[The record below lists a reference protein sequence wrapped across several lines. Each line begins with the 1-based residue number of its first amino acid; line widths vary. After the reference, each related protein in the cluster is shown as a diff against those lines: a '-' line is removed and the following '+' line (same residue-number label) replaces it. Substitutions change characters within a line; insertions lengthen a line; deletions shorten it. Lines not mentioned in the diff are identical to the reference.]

1 LALLP
6 RCGFFSAITAAR
18 PRKSIKNP
26 AFRASHAFCR
36 DTAAV
41 PGEDRLALGWQVSWE
56 TIMRSHII
64 AAITIAALSA
74 AFTAAAEA
82 RGGGH
87 GFGRGVSAHGAR
99 FAGDRRHGN
108 DSYIKAAS
116 DERDK
121 LLTTKIKSI
130 CKGC

>member
-1 LALLP
+1 MILQS
-6 RCGFFSAITAAR
+6 FI
-18 PRKSIKNP
+18 
-26 AFRASHAFCR
+26 
-36 DTAAV
+36 
-41 PGEDRLALGWQVSWE
+41 SWE
-56 TIMRSHII
+56 TIMRAHIV

-74 AFTAAAEA
+74 AFMAAAEA

-87 GFGRGVSAHGAR
+87 GFGRGVSAR

-121 LLTTKIKSI
+121 LLTTKLKSI
-130 CKGC
+130 CRGC